1 MAPTLVSIPRTG
13 GSGGQQGVNV
23 GLSLQDRAGRRPARA
38 PRLAAQPDEATTI
51 GLRRRRRSGGDGLAA
66 RLVALDVVAL
76 TAGWSLGW
84 IVAAAATAGPVP
96 PKALQVDDI
105 LVGVVASLVCFAFF
119 GLYRAPSHGTRSAAV
134 GTAAQAIA
142 VAAVVV
148 TGWQAVFGDA
158 APGLSVGAAGGG
170 FLAVITVRY
179 CFDVWL
185 IGCRRQG
192 RYLSPV
198 VLAGNTHDTAA
209 LAEFL
214 ELNPEAG
221 FQAAACVGGS
231 DDDRPAGRALES
243 ASGRRVPWLGAYDQ
257 TVAAVRRTD
266 ASGVL
271 VAVNHIPSGALQAL
285 LHDVSAIGLPVHL
298 SSGLT
303 GYAHSRL
310 RTMPVAHEPFL
321 VLEPLVHTTPQRAVK
336 RAIDLVVASLSLL
349 VATPVLAAAAI
360 AIKLG
365 DGGPVLFRQV
375 RVGRDGTLF
384 TCLKLRT
391 MAVDAESR
399 LAELRRRNERV
410 GPLFKLEDDPRVTRV
425 GGILRSTGID
435 ELPQLVNVLRGD
447 MSVVGPRPA
456 LPAEA
461 DTFDDELQRRH
472 IVRPGVTGL
481 WQTEA
486 NHKAE
491 FDEYRRLDLFYVKN
505 WSVALDLSILIN
517 TIPTLSRRAIMAL
530 RRSAPT
536 APVPVSSP
544 PPASRPD
551 PVRLATDP
559 GLLAFGR
566 SRSAVRNVRA
576 DGSEGRRRGRSSRRP
591 HVLVIVQNLPVPLDR
606 RVWMESK
613 ALVANGFNVSVIC
626 PRGEKDGVRDA
637 RFEELEGVRIHRY
650 LPPRQATGTLSY
662 VWEFAYCWLRTAAL
676 SGRIYARRRFDII
689 QACNPPDTYFA
700 LARLYR
706 PFGVRF
712 VFDHHDLCPEL
723 FESRDLTKPP
733 SKPLMTALRWL
744 ERGTYATAD
753 HVITTNESYRD
764 TARVRTGKPL
774 GDFTIV
780 RSSPDPASMAKGDDV
795 PELRGGRDHLC
806 VYLGIMGHQDGVDM
820 MLRAADVIVNDL
832 GRRDVHFALLGFG
845 DTLESLKA
853 LSTELGLD
861 DYVTFTGRVGPTDIG
876 RYLSTAAVGVCPDPK
891 TPFNDRSTMNKVLE
905 YMAHDLPVVSFD
917 LAETLRA
924 AGPATHHVTWLGN
937 PEADAKAFGLAIV
950 ELLDD
955 PDRSE
960 AMGRLGRAR
969 IENGMGWPTQAA
981 DYVAAYDRL
990 VGRTPRAAVGADVPV
1005 LTRPSTRS
1013 RDLQGV

>member
-1 MAPTLVSIPRTG
+1 
-13 GSGGQQGVNV
+13 V
-23 GLSLQDRAGRRPARA
+23 GLSLQDRDGQHLAGA
-38 PRLAAQPDEATTI
+38 PVVAHSAQIIRLT
-51 GLRRRRRSGGDGLAA
+51 RRRRRHNGASLAT
-66 RLVALDVVAL
+66 RLATLDVLAL
-76 TAGWSLGW
+76 LAGWVLGW
-84 IVAAAATAGPVP
+84 IGVAAITSGPVP
-96 PKALQVDDI
+96 PEAVQVDDI
-105 LVGVVASLVCFAFF
+105 LVGVSASLVCFAFF
-119 GLYRAPSHGTRSAAV
+119 GLYRAPSHGTRSAAA
-134 GTAAQAIA
+134 GTAAQALA
-142 VAAVVV
+142 VAAVAV
-148 TGWQAVFGDA
+148 TGWQAIVGDA
-158 APGLSVGAAGGG
+158 APGLSVGAAAGG
-170 FLAVITVRY
+170 FVAVITARY

-192 RYLSPV
+192 RFLTPV
-198 VLAGNTHDTAA
+198 VVAGTAHGAAA

-221 FQAAACVGGS
+221 FRAAASVGGRNEDGHPGADES
-231 DDDRPAGRALES
+231 QRAT
-243 ASGRRVPWLGAYDQ
+243 VPWLGGYDQ

-271 VAVNHIPSGALQAL
+271 VAVSNIPSGALQAL

-303 GYAHSRL
+303 GFAHSRL

-321 VLEPLVHTTPQRAVK
+321 VLQPLAHSAPQRAVK
-336 RAIDLVVASLSLL
+336 RAMDLVISAVA
-349 VATPVLAAAAI
+349 VVVTAPVLAVAAL

-365 DGGPVLFRQV
+365 DRGPVLFRQV
-375 RVGRDGTLF
+375 RVGRDGATF

-399 LAELRRRNERV
+399 LAELADRNERV

-425 GGILRSTGID
+425 GGMLRATGID

-461 DTFDDELQRRH
+461 ETFDAELQRRH
-472 IVRPGVTGL
+472 VVRPGLTGL

-486 NHKAE
+486 NHKAAFE
-491 FDEYRRLDLFYVKN
+491 EYRRLDLFYVKN
-505 WSVALDLSILIN
+505 WSVALDLSILVN
-517 TIPTLSRRAIMAL
+517 TIPTLSRRALSAL

-544 PPASRPD
+544 PPASRPE
-551 PVRLATDP
+551 PGRLATDP
-559 GLLAFGR
+559 VSAEPR
-566 SRSAVRNVRA
+566 RRRSAVRRA
-576 DGSEGRRRGRSSRRP
+576 QPAGAGGRGRGRNSRTP

-606 RVWMESK
+606 RVWMEAK
-613 ALVANGFNVSVIC
+613 ALRAAGYDVTVIC
-626 PRGEKDGVRDA
+626 PRGDKDGVRDA
-637 RFEELEGVRIHRY
+637 RFEMLDGVRIHRY
-650 LPPRQATGTLSY
+650 APPRPARGTLTY
-662 VWEFAYCWLRTAAL
+662 VWEFAYCWLRTAGL
-676 SGRIYARRRFDII
+676 SARIYARRRFDVI

-706 PFGVRF
+706 PLGVKF

-723 FESRDLTKPP
+723 FESRDLTSPP
-733 SKPLMTALRWL
+733 SRPLMAALRLL
-744 ERGTYATAD
+744 ERGTYRTAD

-780 RSSPDPASMAKGDDV
+780 RSSPDPALMSRQDDE
-795 PELRGGRDHLC
+795 PELRHGRDHLC

-820 MLRAADVIVNDL
+820 VLRAADVIVNGL
-832 GRRDVHFALLGFG
+832 GRTDVHFALLGFG
-845 DTLESLKA
+845 DTLERLKA
-853 LSTELGLD
+853 LATELGLD
-861 DYVTFTGRVGPTDIG
+861 DHVTFTGRVGPADIG
-876 RYLSTAAVGVCPDPK
+876 RYLSTASVGLCPDPK

-905 YMAHDLPVVSFD
+905 YMAHELPVVSFD
-917 LAETLRA
+917 LSETLRA
-924 AGPATHHVTWLGN
+924 AGPSTSHVTWLGN
-937 PEADAKAFGLAIV
+937 PEVDAKAFGLAIV

-955 PDRSE
+955 PDRSS

-969 IENGMGWPTQAA
+969 IENGMGWPSQAA
-981 DYVAAYDRL
+981 NYVAAYHRL
-990 VGRTPRAAVGADVPV
+990 VGRTRPVEVAVDSPV
-1005 LTRPSTRS
+1005 RTLPSTRS

>member
-1 MAPTLVSIPRTG
+1 LV
-13 GSGGQQGVNV
+13 
-23 GLSLQDRAGRRPARA
+23 
-38 PRLAAQPDEATTI
+38 AQPGKVSRIDL
-51 GLRRRRRSGGDGLAA
+51 GRRRRAVGASLAA
-66 RLVALDVVAL
+66 RLVPIDLAALLV
-76 TAGWSLGW
+76 GWTLGW
-84 IVAAAATAGPVP
+84 IVAAWATAGPVP
-96 PKALQVDDI
+96 PKALQLDDI
-105 LVGVVASLVCFAFF
+105 LVGVVASVASFAFF
-119 GLYRAPSHGTRSAAV
+119 GLYRAPSHGTRSAAA
-134 GTAAQAIA
+134 GTAAQAVA

-148 TGWQAVFGDA
+148 TGWQAVVGDA

-170 FLAVITVRY
+170 FLAVITARY

-192 RYLSPV
+192 RYLTPV
-198 VLAGNTHDTAA
+198 VVAGNATDTAT
-209 LAEFL
+209 LADFL
-214 ELNPEAG
+214 QLNPEAG
-221 FQAAACVGGS
+221 FRAAAWVGGS
-231 DDDRPAGRALES
+231 DDDHPAARA
-243 ASGRRVPWLGAYDQ
+243 ASGGSRQVPWLGGYDQ
-257 TVAAVRRTD
+257 TVSAVRRTD

-321 VLEPLVHTTPQRAVK
+321 VLEPLVHSAPQRAVK
-336 RAIDLVVASLSLL
+336 RVIDLVVATLAL
-349 VATPVLAAAAI
+349 VVTAPVLAAAAI

-375 RVGRDGTLF
+375 RVGRDGSLF

-399 LAELRRRNERV
+399 LAELRRHNERG

-461 DTFDDELQRRH
+461 ETFDDELQSRH
-472 IVRPGVTGL
+472 VVRPGVTGL

-517 TIPTLSRRAIMAL
+517 TIPTLSRRALTAL

-544 PPASRPD
+544 PPASRTDPD
-551 PVRLATDP
+551 RLATDP

-566 SRSAVRNVRA
+566 ARSAVRPVRT
-576 DGSEGRRRGRSSRRP
+576 DGSEGRRRGRSPRKP

-606 RVWMESK
+606 RVWMEAK

-626 PRGEKDGVRDA
+626 PRGEQDGVRDS

-662 VWEFAYCWLRTAAL
+662 VWEFAYCWLRTAGL
-676 SGRIYARRRFDII
+676 SARIYARRRFDVI

-723 FESRDLTKPP
+723 FESRDLSKPP
-733 SKPLMTALRWL
+733 SKPLMAALRLL

-780 RSSPDPASMAKGDDV
+780 RSSPDPDLMAKGDDV
-795 PELRGGRDHLC
+795 PDLRHGRDHLC

-820 MLRAADVIVNDL
+820 VLRAADVIVNDL

-853 LSTELGLD
+853 LATELGLD
-861 DYVTFTGRVGPTDIG
+861 DYVTFTGRVGPSDIG
-876 RYLSTAAVGVCPDPK
+876 HYLSTASVGLCPDPK

-905 YMAHDLPVVSFD
+905 YMAHELPVVSFD
-917 LAETLRA
+917 LAETLQA
-924 AGPATHHVTWLGN
+924 AGPATQPVTWLGN

-950 ELLDD
+950 EMIDD
-955 PDRSE
+955 PERGE

-969 IENGMGWPTQAA
+969 IENGMGWPSQAA
-981 DYVAAYDRL
+981 GYVAAYDRL
-990 VGRTPRAAVGADVPV
+990 VGRTRRAAAGTDVHV
-1005 LTRPSTRS
+1005 RTRPSTRS